1 MTAAGSSESISG
13 RDSRM
18 QVEAEETIGKPLREL
33 WTIKEVSEFLNV
45 PVGTLYQWRHRS
57 VGPPAYRVGKH
68 LRYDP
73 AGVRRWLLEEA
84 A

>member
-1 MTAAGSSESISG
+1 
-13 RDSRM
+13 M
-18 QVEAEETIGKPLREL
+18 QVQDEEIIGVPLTEL
-33 WTIKEVSEFLNV
+33 WTIRQVSEFLSV

-73 AGVRRWLLEEA
+73 AAVRRWLLEGA

>member
-1 MTAAGSSESISG
+1 
-13 RDSRM
+13 M
-18 QVEAEETIGKPLREL
+18 QVNEEEAIGIPLAEL
-33 WTIKEVSEFLNV
+33 WTSRQVSKFLNV

-57 VGPPAYRVGKH
+57 VGPPAYRVGRH

-73 AGVRRWLLEEA
+73 AAVRRWLLEEA